1 MSRILFGAVRYA
13 MVLVLVSC
21 GGVEPGQGAQDA
33 IDDAFVVDGKADTG
47 GIVDGTVEAKAVLKA
62 ASFSSLAE
70 LVSAEGASLYAKAAE
85 AIVAHRDK
93 KGGPFATLAELD
105 AVPYVGPVAFWKLV
119 DWADRAGYLAVS
131 GMIYREGEPL
141 HLGDVDYLL
150 VGEQLLKQRDTV
162 SGSEVTTAVLWQL
175 HVKADRLAY
184 DAAADRLIALGP
196 KKLYVVSPAGLI
208 EKSFDEGYADLPQLG
223 GTFAAGVCATY
234 QNLGATYRGK
244 ALGAFMVG
252 NLFLGYGYQY
262 WAVTFETLF
271 KLYC

>member
-1 MSRILFGAVRYA
+1 MRYGV
-13 MVLVLVSC
+13 VLALAGC
-21 GGVEPGQGAQDA
+21 GGTEQGEDAHDA
-33 IDDAFVVDGKADTG
+33 IDDTFVVDGKADTG
-47 GIVDGTVEAKAVLKA
+47 GIVEGTVEAKAVLKA

-70 LVSAEGASLYAKAAE
+70 LLDPQGASLYAKAAE

-119 DWADRAGYLAVS
+119 DWADRAGFLAVS

-162 SGSEVTTAVLWQL
+162 SGSEVSTAVLWQL

-196 KKLYVVSPAGLI
+196 KKLYLVTPGGQI

-223 GTFAAGVCATY
+223 GTFAAGVCAVY
-234 QNLGATYRGK
+234 QNMGATYRGK
-244 ALGAFMVG
+244 ALGAFMIG

-262 WAVTFETLF
+262 WAATFETLF